1 MKRVLVK
8 TGCLILSLVM
18 ALSLFTACGA
28 ENTAAPN
35 EPAEAYAMDTQVTV
49 PCVTLIADGH
59 EVTVEDTAG
68 KTLQQLL
75 EQARL
80 TVDEGDLLTVDPAQ
94 ILDGTLVVR
103 LVRKCTVEIVM
114 TSEEGQ
120 TRCVLSMME
129 GTVADALEAAGI
141 KLEANQ
147 IVNFELDEAL
157 ADGMQIQI
165 TQEVVEEETEPEETE
180 PEETQPATTAPAAP
194 STPKPTEPKPKPTEP
209 KPTEPKPTEPKPT
222 EPKPTEP
229 KPTEPEPT
237 EPKPTEPEK
246 TIVSVE
252 VYEDCDG
259 SGHGVKVI
267 TYSDGTQEEVYF

>member
-28 ENTAAPN
+28 ENAAAPT
-35 EPAEAYAMDTQVTV
+35 EPAEAYAMDTQVSV

-80 TVDEGDLLTVDPAQ
+80 TVEEGDLLTVDPAQ
-94 ILDGTLVVR
+94 IMDGTLVVR
-103 LVRKCTVEIVM
+103 LVRNCTVEIVM
-114 TSEEGQ
+114 AAEEGQ
-120 TRCVLSMME
+120 TRCVLSMLE

-141 KLEANQ
+141 KLEDNQ
-147 IVNFELDEAL
+147 IVNHELDEAL
-157 ADGMQIQI
+157 VDGMQIQI

-180 PEETQPATTAPAAP
+180 PEETQPAPTAP

-229 KPTEPEPT
+229 A
-237 EPKPTEPEK
+237 PTEPEK
-246 TIVSVE
+246 TIVSIE
-252 VYEDCDG
+252 DYPDCDG

-267 TYSDGTQEEVYF
+267 TYSDGTQEEVYY